1 MGVEDQPLQP
11 TF

>member
-1 MGVEDQPLQP
+1 MGVEDYPLQP